1 MMSTDLL
8 GGGEGQVLI
17 MKMTERVIMYHMST
31 RRDPSS
37 TNQNRPHPKC
47 RTVLPPQAVT
57 AVTPWATPLTPAAQ
71 RPLLPAHTPRM
82 GQATLPTL
90 ATAISMVDRQ
100 RALPNI
106 SQQVGNNISGGDG
119 GRSGGSGS
127 DDGGGEGC
135 EDDDVDSAGHTADP
149 SSTAPPVTTSYS
161 QDGTSYTANAGY
173 SYQYGG
179 QTEGSA
185 QYQSSGG

>member
-1 MMSTDLL
+1 
-8 GGGEGQVLI
+8 
-17 MKMTERVIMYHMST
+17 MYHMST

-47 RTVLPPQAVT
+47 HTVQPPQAVT
-57 AVTPWATPLTPAAQ
+57 AVTPWATLLTPAAQ
-71 RPLLPAHTPRM
+71 RPLLPRHTPRM

-106 SQQVGNNISGGDG
+106 SQQVGNNISGNG
-119 GRSGGSGS
+119 GSSGGSGG

-135 EDDDVDSAGHTADP
+135 
-149 SSTAPPVTTSYS
+149 
-161 QDGTSYTANAGY
+161 
-173 SYQYGG
+173 
-179 QTEGSA
+179 
-185 QYQSSGG
+185 